1 MRAPISGK
9 QRNGKFID
17 GKLLGHNGKAYNTS
31 KFEEGVEY
39 IAYYN
44 STLDAYLPT
53 VLKLQTILDAAGLGG
68 LDRPS
73 A

>member
-17 GKLLGHNGKAYNTS
+17 GKLLGQNGKPFDTS
-31 KFEEGVEY
+31 KFEKGVEY

-44 STLDAYLPT
+44 ETLDTYFPT
-53 VLKLQTILDAAGLGG
+53 VLKLQTILEAAGLGS